1 MPVLFRDYETRST
14 IDLGDVG
21 PSRYACDP
29 TTEVLCLAYAVDD
42 GPIRIWLPGVEP
54 IPKPFITAARNPK
67 WFVVAHGD
75 GFESAIEDHLLSRY
89 GWPHIPIERHRCT
102 MSMALAFAY
111 PASLE
116 GAAEAL
122 GLPIGKDLEGRR
134 VMLQMAKPRRPRKGE
149 DHDQIHWHDD
159 PERRERLAR
168 YCANDIEVER
178 QLFARLPP
186 LSPEE
191 QALWTLDAKINRRGF
206 HVDLELALAAQKLV
220 HAEQEAIDI
229 ELAERTDGRVT
240 SVNQVAKLQ
249 AEIQGHGHKL
259 SGLTKKSVAAV
270 LAHDPSDEVREL
282 LELRKEG
289 SQAAP
294 RKLGA
299 LIAGVGPDHRVR
311 DTLKF
316 HGASTG
322 RWAGNRFQPQNLK
335 KPTAKNDLTEAIE
348 AIRSG
353 DLACVRSIGAP
364 LALAGDLSRSLICA
378 APGNTLIGAD
388 FSSIESRILAW
399 LAGETWKLGTYQ
411 KFDATGDLKYE
422 VYCATASR
430 ILQRAVT
437 PEDEV
442 GRTVGKTCDLA
453 FGYGGGLGAW
463 RRFDSS
469 DTYSDAQVESFKAKW
484 RTQHARTVAFWH
496 ALEGMLRRA
505 LRTKQR
511 VTLKN
516 LAADYG
522 DGNLYLILPS
532 GRRLTY
538 PEAHFEPG
546 KFGKLDIHKIL
557 LTDDVLIFR
566 AKVKRFTLG
575 RWPRPRAIKLWP
587 AIDQHLFVGEGIET
601 TLAAATRFDY
611 YNAPILPA
619 WAAGSGSN
627 LARFPVLPNI
637 KKLVL
642 LVDHDANGEGEK
654 FANTCARV
662 WRLANRKVERLQPP
676 EVGMD
681 FNDMVWA
688 LEHAP

>member
-1 MPVLFRDYETRST
+1 
-14 IDLGDVG
+14 
-21 PSRYACDP
+21 
-29 TTEVLCLAYAVDD
+29 
-42 GPIRIWLPGVEP
+42 
-54 IPKPFITAARNPK
+54 
-67 WFVVAHGD
+67 
-75 GFESAIEDHLLSRY
+75 
-89 GWPHIPIERHRCT
+89 
-102 MSMALAFAY
+102 MALASAY

-116 GAAEAL
+116 DATEAL
-122 GLPIGKDLEGRR
+122 GLSFQKDLEGRR

-149 DHDQIHWHDD
+149 NRDRIYWYDD
-159 PERRERLAR
+159 PERRVRLSD
-168 YCANDIEVER
+168 YCKRDVEVER
-178 QLFARLPP
+178 QLYKRLPP
-186 LSPEE
+186 LSPDE
-191 QALWTLDAKINRRGF
+191 QALWILDAEINRRGF

-220 HAEQEAIDI
+220 HAEQEAID
-229 ELAERTDGRVT
+229 AEITSLTDGRVT
-240 SVNQVAKLQ
+240 SINQVAKLQ
-249 AEIQGHGHKL
+249 AEIQNHGQKL

-282 LELRKEG
+282 LELRREG

-299 LIAGVGPDHRVR
+299 LIAGVGADRRVR

-335 KPTAKNDLTEAIE
+335 KPTAKNDLGEAIE

-353 DLACVRSIGAP
+353 DLARVRSIGAP

-378 APGNTLIGAD
+378 AHGNILIGAD

-399 LAGETWKLGTYQ
+399 LAGETWKLDTYRN
-411 KFDATGDLKYE
+411 FDATGDLKFE

-430 ILQRAVT
+430 ILQRVVT
-437 PEDEV
+437 SEDEI
-442 GRTVGKTCDLA
+442 GRGVGKTCDLA

-469 DTYSDAQVESFKAKW
+469 DTYSDAQVETFKAKW
-484 RTQHARTVAFWH
+484 RAQHSRTEAFWH

-546 KFGKLDIHKIL
+546 KFGKLDIVYKDNAKGCWNDQRGWFGIFVENVVAGMARDL
-557 LTDDVLIFR
+557 LALALTRLEANKYSIALHMHDEAVAEVPEGFGSTDEFL
-566 AKVKRFTLG
+566 ALM
-575 RWPRPRAIKLWP
+575 
-587 AIDQHLFVGEGIET
+587 T
-601 TLAAATRFDY
+601 TLPDWAEGLPLVAKAWTDPRYAKTAAPR
-611 YNAPILPA
+611 
-619 WAAGSGSN
+619 
-627 LARFPVLPNI
+627 
-637 KKLVL
+637 KLIP
-642 LVDHDANGEGEK
+642 
-654 FANTCARV
+654 
-662 WRLANRKVERLQPP
+662 QPR
-676 EVGMD
+676 
-681 FNDMVWA
+681 N
-688 LEHAP
+688 